1 MDLCCQMAF
10 RLLESSLGLTYLM
23 IPYPALRFPRLLDLL
38 QLQLDDRGHL
48 WRMPIGLL
56 RFFRPG
62 KGKVK
67 DRARAFGLN
76 KYGEGLQENGPLS
89 LPIMYV
95 SYGAAIRVLDG
106 RNPGDTDLFMKLW
119 SHRQDNG

>member
-1 MDLCCQMAF
+1 
-10 RLLESSLGLTYLM
+10 M
-23 IPYPALRFPRLLDLL
+23 IPYPALRFPSFLDLL
-38 QLQLDDRGHL
+38 QLQLDDGRHL

-56 RFFRPG
+56 RFFGPG
-62 KGKVK
+62 EGKVK